1 VWPALLGKL
10 LLGPAAGDDDPGP
23 GLLRFAPDAIFSSAS
38 FSVGTPIQFTSVPK
52 VSAARM
58 PWMCPS
64 VSPGITVRP
73 PRSIS
78 FARLAGELLHRGE
91 APVARILP
99 SPIATAC
106 CVEKSL
112 STVRML
118 PLNRIV
124 SAVCADAMP
133 AGDVTMKAAAK

>member
-1 VWPALLGKL
+1 M
-10 LLGPAAGDDDPGP
+10 
-23 GLLRFAPDAIFSSAS
+23 
-38 FSVGTPIQFTSVPK
+38 GTPIQFTSVPK

-64 VSPGITVRP
+64 VRPGITVRP

-78 FARLAGELLHRGE
+78 FAVSPASFFIAAE

-99 SPIATAC
+99 SAIATAC
-106 CVEKSL
+106 CDGEILVDGEDLAVEEDRVGGL
-112 STVRML
+112 GD
-118 PLNRIV
+118 
-124 SAVCADAMP
+124 AAMP